1 MGVSLTRSDDVD
13 KCNGQWKKLITMAA
27 IAAMALAVEIAIG
40 WDQYSCKQ
48 TATQFNIQPAKKT
61 WNQNLIS
68 EVNLIEE
75 WKFDCGI
82 DIYSA
87 VGPFIFVFQLE
98 IDIDTGSDSIL
109 FVFNNNRGVLVLNT
123 GVLVLCWYTLVH
135 SWYSAGT
142 LLVLCYPTSTQGS
155 EVTKK
160 SCHWQ
165 SSDNHT
171 CHVYI
176 DMYTIYICANNI
188 HWTDNKLSERCFECM
203 LCKRFG
209 FPCQLAI
216 LLIMYC
222 YFHNMIQ
229 WTERVIDHQNNSY
242 FNTCFFLHKTET
254 PKPHVEW
261 VQGHIERTWGGAL
274 RCVMNYGL

>member
-1 MGVSLTRSDDVD
+1 M
-13 KCNGQWKKLITMAA
+13 
-27 IAAMALAVEIAIG
+27 
-40 WDQYSCKQ
+40 
-48 TATQFNIQPAKKT
+48 
-61 WNQNLIS
+61 IS

-135 SWYSAGT
+135 WYTAGT
-142 LLVLCYPTSTQGS
+142 LLVLCYPTTTQGS

-176 DMYTIYICANNI
+176 DMYTIY
-188 HWTDNKLSERCFECM
+188 
-203 LCKRFG
+203 
-209 FPCQLAI
+209 
-216 LLIMYC
+216 MYMC
-222 YFHNMIQ
+222 
-229 WTERVIDHQNNSY
+229 
-242 FNTCFFLHKTET
+242 
-254 PKPHVEW
+254 
-261 VQGHIERTWGGAL
+261 
-274 RCVMNYGL
+274 

>member
-1 MGVSLTRSDDVD
+1 MGVSLTRSDDVG
-13 KCNGQWKKLITMAA
+13 KCNGWWKKIITMAA
-27 IAAMALAVEIAIG
+27 IATMALAVEIAIG
-40 WDQYSCKQ
+40 WDQDSCKQ
-48 TATQFNIQPAKKT
+48 TATQFKIQPAKKHEIKI
-61 WNQNLIS
+61 WFLKWIWSRNGSLIVELTYTRLS
-68 EVNLIEE
+68 VLSFSFSSSRSTLTLGVTAFYLYSTTTEVS
-75 WKFDCGI
+75 W
-82 DIYSA
+82 YSTQ
-87 VGPFIFVFQLE
+87 V
-98 IDIDTGSDSIL
+98 
-109 FVFNNNRGVLVLNT
+109 
-123 GVLVLCWYTLVH
+123 

-142 LLVLCYPTSTQGS
+142 LLVLCYPTTTQGS

-209 FPCQLAI
+209 FPCQLAR

-222 YFHNMIQ
+222 YFHNMLQ

-274 RCVMNYGL
+274 RCVMNYGF